1 MAKNVLLLLFFR
13 ITTMMAVVI
22 GTFVICWSPFAF
34 MFFSFPFDDVSGF
47 DFGTWF
53 ENNPWSIE
61 FITGLIALGMKFQ
74 TENPNTDTELILS
87 IFVIDGF
94 LNFIVIPSSYLL
106 NTDIIKRVIITEGW
120 CKVFRRQ
127 DDQVGLHRIVPAQNN
142 PENGMISAP
151 KHAGIQKEAPLMNQQ
166 VPIPTISG
174 NIQAFA
180 NKRNPISN
188 EKLEN
193 DFKVLMAQNLFS
205 NP

>member
-1 MAKNVLLLLFFR
+1 MTA
-13 ITTMMAVVI
+13 I
-22 GTFVICWSPFAF
+22 S
-34 MFFSFPFDDVSGF
+34 
-47 DFGTWF
+47 
-53 ENNPWSIE
+53 WSIE

-74 TENPNTDTELILS
+74 TENPDTNTELILS

-127 DDQVGLHRIVPAQNN
+127 DDQVDLNRIRPAQNN
-142 PENGMISAP
+142 PENEMISAP
-151 KHAGIQKEAPLMNQQ
+151 KHARIQKGPPLMNQQ

-188 EKLEN
+188 EKLKN

>member
-1 MAKNVLLLLFFR
+1 
-13 ITTMMAVVI
+13 
-22 GTFVICWSPFAF
+22 
-34 MFFSFPFDDVSGF
+34 
-47 DFGTWF
+47 
-53 ENNPWSIE
+53 
-61 FITGLIALGMKFQ
+61 MKFQ
-74 TENPNTDTELILS
+74 TENPDTNMELILS

-120 CKVFRRQ
+120 CKAFRRQ
-127 DDQVGLHRIVPAQNN
+127 DEEVGINRIPPSQNN

-151 KHAGIQKEAPLMNQQ
+151 KDARIKKEAPLMNQQ

-180 NKRNPISN
+180 GKRNPISN

>member
-1 MAKNVLLLLFFR
+1 
-13 ITTMMAVVI
+13 
-22 GTFVICWSPFAF
+22 
-34 MFFSFPFDDVSGF
+34 
-47 DFGTWF
+47 
-53 ENNPWSIE
+53 
-61 FITGLIALGMKFQ
+61 MKFQ
-74 TENPNTDTELILS
+74 TENPNTNTELILI

-120 CKVFRRQ
+120 CKVFGRQ
-127 DDQVGLHRIVPAQNN
+127 DDQVGLNRIRPSQNN
-142 PENGMISAP
+142 PENAMISAP
-151 KHAGIQKEAPLMNQQ
+151 KHARIQNEAPLMNQQ

-180 NKRNPISN
+180 GKRNSISN

-193 DFKVLMAQNLFS
+193 DFKMLMAQNLFS